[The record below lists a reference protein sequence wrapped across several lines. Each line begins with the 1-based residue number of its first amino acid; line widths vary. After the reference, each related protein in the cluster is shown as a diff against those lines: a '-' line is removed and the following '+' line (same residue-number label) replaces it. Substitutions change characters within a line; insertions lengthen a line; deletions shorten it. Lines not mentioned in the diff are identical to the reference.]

1 MNNFSFF
8 AHINN
13 ELEVIMNVLEKI
25 ALVFTII
32 GGINWGLV
40 GIFDYNLVEAIFGS
54 GSVVTRIIYIVV
66 AVSALINILLLFMP
80 IDENKDYEYKNDD
93 FPRKRA
99 TN

>member
-1 MNNFSFF
+1 
-8 AHINN
+8 
-13 ELEVIMNVLEKI
+13 MNVLEKI

-40 GIFDYNLVEAIFGS
+40 GIFDYNLVDSIFGA
-54 GSVVTRIIYIVV
+54 GSVVARIIYIVV

-80 IDENKDYEYKNDD
+80 LDENKEYNYEKDM
-93 FPRKRA
+93 PHKRA

>member
-1 MNNFSFF
+1 
-8 AHINN
+8 
-13 ELEVIMNVLEKI
+13 MNVLEKI

-40 GIFDYNLVEAIFGS
+40 GIFDFNLVEAVFGV

-80 IDENKDYEYKNDD
+80 LDENREYEYKNDD
-93 FPRKRA
+93 YPRKRA

>member
-1 MNNFSFF
+1 
-8 AHINN
+8 
-13 ELEVIMNVLEKI
+13 MNVLEKI

-40 GIFDYNLVEAIFGS
+40 GIFDYNLVEAIFGA

-80 IDENKDYEYKNDD
+80 LDENREYEYKNDD
-93 FPRKRA
+93 YPRKRA

>member
-1 MNNFSFF
+1 MN
-8 AHINN
+8 I
-13 ELEVIMNVLEKI
+13 LEKI

-40 GIFDYNLVEAIFGS
+40 GIFDFNLVEAIFGA

-80 IDENKDYEYKNDD
+80 LDENREYEYKNDD
-93 FPRKRA
+93 YPRKRA

>member
-1 MNNFSFF
+1 
-8 AHINN
+8 
-13 ELEVIMNVLEKI
+13 MNVLEKI

-40 GIFDYNLVEAIFGS
+40 GIFDYNLVEAIFSS